1 MNIDI
6 VTTDSKHPL
15 VAPVR
20 HWARVQRG
28 HRVRL
33 LKKLSAARS
42 GDALVMIACH
52 EIARPA
58 IRSRYRRTYVTH
70 ASDLPKGRGW
80 SPVVWR
86 VLEGKSN
93 LVVSLIEAADP
104 VDSGRLYAKFR
115 APLPK
120 TALWP
125 EINEVLAKLIVRC
138 LDHVVRHHL
147 LQVAANPQH
156 QRCIVGHLRPAADQ
170 QVEQEQAG
178 KRQQDCCPNQREHD
192 TNPTAERHVR
202 LLVKERRLF

>member
-6 VTTDSKHPL
+6 VITDSKHPL

-104 VDSGRLYAKFR
+104 VDSGQIGR
-115 APLPK
+115 A
-120 TALWP
+120 
-125 EINEVLAKLIVRC
+125 
-138 LDHVVRHHL
+138 HV
-147 LQVAANPQH
+147 
-156 QRCIVGHLRPAADQ
+156 
-170 QVEQEQAG
+170 
-178 KRQQDCCPNQREHD
+178 
-192 TNPTAERHVR
+192 
-202 LLVKERRLF
+202 